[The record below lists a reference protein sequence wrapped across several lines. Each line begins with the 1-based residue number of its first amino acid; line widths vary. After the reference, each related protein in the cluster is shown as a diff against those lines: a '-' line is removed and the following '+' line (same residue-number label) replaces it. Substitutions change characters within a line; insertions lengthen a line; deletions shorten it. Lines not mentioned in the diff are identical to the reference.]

1 LLERPHVSVLIANVN
16 GSPMIE
22 SCLEALESQ
31 ESAELAE
38 IIVADATD
46 DETRAMMARRFP
58 HVRVLAFPRRTSIP
72 VLRTAAFDASRAPIV
87 AVTEDHCIPSER
99 WLEEILRAHHDH
111 AGVVGGPVENGSRER
126 LVDWA
131 VYFCEYARNMSPV
144 ADGESHDIPGVNAA
158 YKRELLARHRN
169 EMERGFWE
177 GIIHPMLIAEG
188 VRFIS
193 SPRIVVLH
201 KKRFGY
207 FYFMSQRFHYSRY
220 YAGTRVAG
228 AAAPKRLAYAAATV
242 LLPPLLALRITRE
255 VWRKRRHLGTYAL
268 SFPILKTFV
277 CMWAI
282 GECAGYLFG
291 PGESLS
297 RIE

>member
-1 LLERPHVSVLIANVN
+1 MLERPHVSVLIANVN

-31 ESAELAE
+31 EGAELAE

-58 HVRVLAFPRRTSIP
+58 RVRVLAFPRRTSIP

-87 AVTEDHCIPSER
+87 AVTEDHCVPGER
-99 WLEEILRAHHDH
+99 WLGEILRAHHDH
-111 AGVVGGPVENGSRER
+111 AGVVGGPVENGSRDR

-144 ADGESHDIPGVNAA
+144 ADGESRDIPGVNAA
-158 YKRELLARHRN
+158 YKRELLARHRDD
-169 EMERGFWE
+169 MERGFWE

-188 VRFIS
+188 ERFVS
-193 SPRIVVLH
+193 SPRIVVVH
-201 KKRFGY
+201 RKRFGY

-220 YAGTRVAG
+220 YAGTRVAR
-228 AAAPKRLAYAAATV
+228 AAAPMRLVYAAATA
-242 LLPPLLALRITRE
+242 LLPPLLAYRMTRE
-255 VWRKRRHLGTYAL
+255 VLGKRRHLGAYAL
-268 SFPILKTFV
+268 SFPILATFLG
-277 CMWAI
+277 MWAV